1 MGIAS
6 AFARG
11 ATADKALHPSY
22 VLQVLERRDFT
33 SHTRAIASTPVP
45 ITSQSEACLP
55 VSV

>member
-1 MGIAS
+1 MKVVSAIPITLMGIA
-6 AFARG
+6 
-11 ATADKALHPSY
+11 ALHPSY

-45 ITSQSEACLP
+45 ITSQSEAGLP